1 MRRQVVTLS
10 VVALV
15 AACGF
20 PDVTYESP
28 GGGDAS
34 HTDAPFTAEGSGGDA
49 SEAGDATSSGDSE
62 ASAGTDAAGDGGDA
76 STSADTGTDAPL
88 VDADATTDAPA
99 DSSAADTSFDA
110 VEEQP
115 ADSGADAPA
124 DAPPV
129 CDFDQ
134 DTYKA
139 KGATCGG
146 NDCCDTDNKA
156 HPNQASFFTQADAC
170 GSFDYNC
177 NGTNDPEYPAN
188 LACGG
193 TGLTGCTGG
202 SAFIAADPGCG
213 NSGLYGTCVANGIL
227 ACQPGNEMT
236 VTQGCH

>member
-1 MRRQVVTLS
+1 MRRKLVTLS

-15 AACGF
+15 TACGF
-20 PDVTYESP
+20 PDVNYESP
-28 GGGDAS
+28 GGDGGAGDAS
-34 HTDAPFTAEGSGGDA
+34 HTDGPLSAEGSGGD
-49 SEAGDATSSGDSE
+49 SSADSMSSDGE
-62 ASAGTDAAGDGGDA
+62 ASTGTDAAGDGGDA

-88 VDADATTDAPA
+88 VDADAMTDAPA

-115 ADSGADAPA
+115 ADSGA

-156 HPNQASFFTQADAC
+156 HPGQTSYFTQADAC

-177 NGTNDPEYPAN
+177 NGTNDPEFAAN
-188 LACGG
+188 LKCGG
-193 TGLTGCTGG
+193 TGALGCTGG
-202 SAFIAADPGCG
+202 SAFLGSDPGCG
-213 NSGLYGTCVANGIL
+213 GSALYGTCVGNGLL